1 VGGEEFDDLFL
12 MKYSIFL
19 FVIAAAVMSASQ
31 AFSQEA
37 AAEVATLYQ
46 SDFTGSGRPKGWVVC
61 GDARIEASDSALNLK
76 PGSETDSSRNFIV
89 CKFPAVKLEK
99 DDDFIAMKFTLK
111 VNNAPAQDNNI
122 RFGLFDSNGTPLE
135 SKTTSREDPAL
146 RDDSGFYFRL
156 ATHPDS
162 NAGRVSRYYM
172 SLGNGQTAA
181 LTSNYGT
188 QQHLG
193 EDNLTGAFL
202 SGHEKDIEMILT
214 RRDQAVHFNVFFNGR
229 LQTQG
234 RIVDAPPT
242 YRFDQA
248 VFSIV
253 HPETSA
259 SISKFVIES
268 NGTQLD

>member
-1 VGGEEFDDLFL
+1 MPLPTNSAYSRTNALKRTGFFFAAL
-12 MKYSIFL
+12 ML
-19 FVIAAAVMSASQ
+19 AAQ
-31 AFSQEA
+31 AFSQEIT
-37 AAEVATLYQ
+37 TLYQ
-46 SDFTGSGRPKGWVVC
+46 NDFSGGKPKDWVVC
-61 GDARIEASDSALNLK
+61 GTARIEASDSAIHLK
-76 PGSETDSSRNFIV
+76 PGLDADSSRNFIV
-89 CKFPAVKLEK
+89 CKFPAVTLEK
-99 DDDFIAMKFTLK
+99 NDDFIVMKFTLK

-122 RFGLFDSNGTPLE
+122 RFGLFDSNNTTLE
-135 SKTTSREDPAL
+135 SKTSSREDPAL
-146 RDDSGFYFRL
+146 CDDSGFYFRL

-172 SLGNGQTAA
+172 SLGNGQTPA
-181 LTSNYGT
+181 LTSNYGS
-188 QQHLG
+188 QHQLG
-193 EDNLTGAFL
+193 ENNLTGAFL

-268 NGTQLD
+268 NGNISTP